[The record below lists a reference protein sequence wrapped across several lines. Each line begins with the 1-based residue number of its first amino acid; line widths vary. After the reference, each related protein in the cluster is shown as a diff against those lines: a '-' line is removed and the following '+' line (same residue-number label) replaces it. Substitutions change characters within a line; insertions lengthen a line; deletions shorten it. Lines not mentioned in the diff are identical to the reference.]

1 MDISFVIL
9 TWNSSQHIL
18 NCLNSITD
26 SMQNS
31 SFTYE
36 VFIIDNGSTD
46 DSVQLINE
54 HEGLHKNVIK
64 PIFLDHN
71 TGTTYSRNLAIKQA
85 SGKYVAVLDS
95 DVQLNDETLGEL
107 VVTIEGD
114 SQVGMVAP
122 KLIYGNGL
130 LQKSTDQ
137 FPTVWRKL
145 YRYLFLKSIE
155 QDEQEVPIENAPV
168 EIDYAISAFWLI
180 RKETIENVGL
190 LDENIF
196 YAPEDVDYCI
206 RIWQHGYKILY
217 VPKVYAIHHA
227 QEISRGFRI
236 NKATIEHIKGLIYYF
251 RKHRYF
257 FRKPNFR

>member
-1 MDISFVIL
+1 M
-9 TWNSSQHIL
+9 SSMGRSQYI
-18 NCLNSITD
+18 
-26 SMQNS
+26 
-31 SFTYE
+31 YE

-46 DSVQLINE
+46 DSVMLINE
-54 HEGLHKNVIK
+54 YERKYKGLIK

-95 DVQLNDETLGEL
+95 DVELNDETLVEL
-107 VVTIEGD
+107 VATLEEGNG
-114 SQVGMVAP
+114 VGLVAP
-122 KLIYGNGL
+122 KLVYGNGL
-130 LQKSTDQ
+130 LQKSYDQ
-137 FPTVWRKL
+137 FPTVWRKV

-155 QDEQEVPIENAPV
+155 KKERELPLDDAPI

-180 RKETIENVGL
+180 RKEVIENVGL

-196 YAPEDVDYCI
+196 YAPEDVDYCL

-227 QEISRGFRI
+227 QEISRALRV

-251 RKHRYF
+251 SKHRYLL
-257 FRKPNFR
+257 RKPTFC

>member
-1 MDISFVIL
+1 MDISFIIL

-18 NCLNSITD
+18 NCLNSITA
-26 SMQNS
+26 SMQHS
-31 SFTYE
+31 PFTYE

-46 DSVQLINE
+46 DSVKLINE
-54 HEGLHKNVIK
+54 YEAHHKDILK
-64 PIFLDHN
+64 PIFLNQN
-71 TGTTYSRNLAIKQA
+71 TGTTYSRNLAIAKA
-85 SGKYVAVLDS
+85 SGKYVVVLDS

-107 VVTIEGD
+107 VATLEED
-114 SQVGMVAP
+114 DQVGLVAP
-122 KLIYGNGL
+122 RLVYGNGL
-130 LQKSTDQ
+130 LQKSFDQ

-155 QDEQEVPIENAPV
+155 QNERKVPVEDASV

-180 RKETIENVGL
+180 RKEVIENVGL

-196 YAPEDVDYCI
+196 YAPEDVDYCL

-251 RKHRYF
+251 GKHRYF
-257 FRKPNFR
+257 FRKPTFR

>member
-18 NCLNSITD
+18 NCLNSIAI
-26 SMQNS
+26 SMQRS
-31 SFTYE
+31 PFTYE

-46 DSVQLINE
+46 DSVALINE
-54 HEGLHKNVIK
+54 YKGHHKGILK

-85 SGKYVAVLDS
+85 SGKYVVVLDS

-107 VVTIEGD
+107 VATIEGD
-114 SQVGMVAP
+114 DQVGLVAP
-122 KLIYGNGL
+122 KLVYGNGL
-130 LQKSTDQ
+130 LQKSSDQ

-155 QDEQEVPIENAPV
+155 QNEREVPVEVAPI

-180 RKETIENVGL
+180 RKEVIENVGL

-196 YAPEDVDYCI
+196 YAPEDVDYCL

-251 RKHRYF
+251 GKHRYF
-257 FRKPNFR
+257 FRKPTFR